1 MPEGSSKDADQ
12 SLRSLQTTPFKRKC
26 DDEGHETDSENEVD
40 EDYKRRKIT
49 EDELAQALTDLT
61 SHSKRFDVETTKMTV
76 QALLQWHYTPT
87 SQSSQLVYDKKYQ
100 REHNFGWDS
109 EKKAQYLRTVM
120 AGQAATPFVANEI
133 RKQAR
138 LMDGGHRLDTIAE
151 FYKGHIAMDIKGYK
165 VYFPQLTQFDQ
176 DYFLSRKL
184 QVMTFSNLPFK
195 DEVEFFMQLNSGLPL
210 SAGERLF
217 ATTSCNPATK
227 LADLVCK
234 EESMSEHIK
243 KLCTVFRKGTTG
255 CEAGRKNELLSL
267 AFFVVVMIFPKDDNS
282 VNLTMADAF
291 LQDVCKLNQAA
302 EWNDS
307 RKHDGKTLVELKEK
321 VQELLPKVLDI
332 YNAVKRPAC
341 PSHAC
346 HSTFRCMVCCMLA
359 VRELAQDE
367 LEAPVLSKLLSEA
380 TENSG
385 KIFKKMAKV
394 LKEQDIKE
402 FVQAYRDLRRSLS
415 GNSEA
420 PSAGGA

>member
-12 SLRSLQTTPFKRKC
+12 TQRSLQTTPFKRQR
-26 DDEGHETDSENEVD
+26 DDEGNDTESENEV
-40 EDYKRRKIT
+40 EGDYKRRKLT
-49 EDELAQALTDLT
+49 SDELAALTDLT
-61 SHSKRFDVETTKMTV
+61 SHSSRFEVETTKMPV
-76 QALLQWHYTPT
+76 QALLQWHYTNT
-87 SQSSQLVYDKKYQ
+87 SRTSQLVYDKKYQ

-109 EKKAQYLRTVM
+109 EKKGQYLRTVM
-120 AGQAATPFVANEI
+120 AGQAATPFVANEV

-151 FYKGHIAMDIKGYK
+151 FHKGNIAMDIKGYK
-165 VYFPQLTQFDQ
+165 VYFTQLTECDQ

-195 DEVEFFMQLNSGLPL
+195 DEVEFFIQLNSGLPL

-217 ATTSCNPATK
+217 ATTSCNPAAK
-227 LADLVCK
+227 LADLLCK
-234 EESMSEHIK
+234 EESMSEHVRKI
-243 KLCTVFRKGTTG
+243 CTVFRKGTTG
-255 CEAGRKNELLSL
+255 SEEGRKNELLSV

-332 YNAVKRPAC
+332 YNAVERPVW
-341 PSHAC
+341 
-346 HSTFRCMVCCMLA
+346 HSAFRCMVMCMLA
-359 VRELAQDE
+359 VRELTEDE
-367 LEAPVLSKLLSEA
+367 LEAPVLSKLMSA
-380 TENSG
+380 AENSG
-385 KIFKKMAKV
+385 KIFKKRVKV
-394 LKEQDIKE
+394 LKDQDIKE
-402 FVQAYRDLRRSLS
+402 FVQAYRDLHRSLI
-415 GNSEA
+415 GNSKA
-420 PSAGGA
+420 PSAGEA